1 MNGTPRE
8 RRLFLTFPWRIYW
21 EDNPNTV
28 NLALRMGARIYKR
41 YRKYQFHIPDGR
53 GDDTDIR

>member
-1 MNGTPRE
+1 MSEKVKSYGWRVVLAGTG
-8 RRLFLTFPWRIYW
+8 I
-21 EDNPNTV
+21 

-41 YRKYQFHIPDGR
+41 YRKYRFHIPNGR